1 LPARAEGALG
11 HFFHDIVAA
20 DGFNDF
26 FLGFIAFIVIV
37 VMLVAMRRGGMFVV
51 GWNGVGFTGVLTV
64 AVLGV
69 RRVVGMGGVFARV
82 LLVEVLVMRMFFVRF
97 WRYRGRCLDRHRHRH
112 IGRGFNGRR
121 FARVNVLSISV
132 FMLMLMIV

>member
-1 LPARAEGALG
+1 
-11 HFFHDIVAA
+11 
-20 DGFNDF
+20 
-26 FLGFIAFIVIV
+26 
-37 VMLVAMRRGGMFVV
+37 MLVAMRRGGMFVV

-82 LLVEVLVMRMFFVRF
+82 LLVEVPSCALFFVRF

-112 IGRGFNGRR
+112 IGRGFQRQA
-121 FARVNVLSISV
+121 FSLA
-132 FMLMLMIV
+132 